1 MAVTYVGCFRDQGNP
16 SGTSGHDLAGAVRQ
30 DAPMTTQMCTAE
42 CRAKGF
48 AYAGTQYSNWGF
60 CGNKYG
66 ASGAAN
72 NCDMN
77 CGGNP
82 GEKCG
87 GAWVNSV

>member
-1 MAVTYVGCFRDQGNP
+1 
-16 SGTSGHDLAGAVRQ
+16 
-30 DAPMTTQMCTAE
+30 MTTQMCTAE